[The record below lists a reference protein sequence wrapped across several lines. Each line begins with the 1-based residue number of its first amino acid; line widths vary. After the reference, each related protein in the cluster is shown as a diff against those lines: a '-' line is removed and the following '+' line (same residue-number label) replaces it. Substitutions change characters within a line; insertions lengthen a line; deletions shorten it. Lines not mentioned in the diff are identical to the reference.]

1 MVDAQNLFLKLE
13 KTEEVF
19 EKEVELEIE
28 LQAKRLQFLEIP
40 KTPKSK
46 QNLTKKYTII
56 RLGFV
61 WCVQAL
67 KNSNLKIFE
76 PLFKQT
82 SIEIT
87 RDTSCFITCSV
98 KNSI

>member
-13 KTEEVF
+13 KTEEGF

-56 RLGFV
+56 RLGF
-61 WCVQAL
+61 
-67 KNSNLKIFE
+67 I
-76 PLFKQT
+76 
-82 SIEIT
+82 
-87 RDTSCFITCSV
+87 
-98 KNSI
+98 

>member
-1 MVDAQNLFLKLE
+1 MPKSVISNFIWKRLERNRLVDAQNLFLKLE

-61 WCVQAL
+61 
-67 KNSNLKIFE
+67 
-76 PLFKQT
+76 
-82 SIEIT
+82 
-87 RDTSCFITCSV
+87 
-98 KNSI
+98 